1 MFRAIG
7 FVITIIALRLI
18 LPTAFDAFEHT
29 AVTFFHFVEEVL
41 AYAPTT
47 LVQDLSQGIQGQQAG
62 VLPGLEQMNFVPA
75 PAPLPAA
82 YRP

>member
-7 FVITIIALRLI
+7 FVIIIIALRLI
-18 LPTAFDAFEHT
+18 LPTAFSAFESS

-47 LVQDLSQGIQGQQAG
+47 LVQDLAQGIQGQQAG
-62 VLPGLEQMNFVPA
+62 VLPGHEQMNFVPA
-75 PAPLPAA
+75 PAPLPTT